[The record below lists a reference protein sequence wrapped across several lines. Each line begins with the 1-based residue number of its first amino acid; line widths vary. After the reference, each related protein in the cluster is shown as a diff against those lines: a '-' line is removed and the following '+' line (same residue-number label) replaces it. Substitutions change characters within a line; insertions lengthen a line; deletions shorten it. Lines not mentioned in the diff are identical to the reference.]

1 MGKTRFLACALFVLL
16 CPRWGHAEEI
26 VLCAA
31 KALDG
36 RGRALSDARIVI
48 VGSKI
53 VSVTAN
59 ARRVGATC
67 DLGTLTL
74 LPGIIDV
81 HAHIA
86 WHFNAAGRFHSR
98 NDGESASQGL
108 RAGAANAYA
117 TLRAGVTTVQSPGA
131 DEDKGLR
138 EAIAEGRLPGPRLLT
153 SLAPLDERGTP
164 GFMRTQVRIRK
175 AEGADFIK
183 LFASTSIRAG
193 GTPTMS
199 QPLLEAACS
208 EAKALGLRTMVHAHT
223 AQTLRAAAVAGC
235 TQIEHG
241 VFASNADLQFLS
253 QHGTY
258 FDPQCGLTFR
268 NHLDNRARYFG
279 VSNYTAAGFANI
291 ARALPVALEGFKRAL
306 KVPGLRIT
314 FGTDATAGAHGRNL
328 EDLVCR
334 VTEGGQAPM
343 AALVSA
349 TSVNAEAL
357 GLGNMIGTLAP
368 GFQADLIAVDGDPSE
383 DIAAL
388 RRVVFVMKGGKVFK
402 DHRQSTAASRV
413 QPAPQR

>member
-1 MGKTRFLACALFVLL
+1 VARTSVLAFALFLGL
-16 CPRWGHAEEI
+16 CPGWCVAEEI

-36 RGRALSDARIVI
+36 RGRAISDARIVI
-48 VGSKI
+48 EGSKI
-53 VSVTAN
+53 LSVTAN
-59 ARRVGATC
+59 ERRVGASC
-67 DLGTLTL
+67 DLGTLTV

-86 WHFNAAGRFHSR
+86 WYFNAAGRFHTR
-98 NDGESASQGL
+98 NDGESESQGL
-108 RAGAANAYA
+108 RAAAANAYA

-131 DEDKGLR
+131 NEDRGLR
-138 EAIAEGRLPGPRLLT
+138 DAIAEGRFPGPRLLT
-153 SLAPLDERGTP
+153 SLAPLDGRGTP
-164 GFMRTQVRIRK
+164 ADMRTQVRIRK
-175 AEGADFIK
+175 AEGADFVK
-183 LFASTSIRAG
+183 LFASASIRDG

-199 QPLLEAACS
+199 RAQLDAACS

-223 AQTLRAAAVAGC
+223 PQTLRAAALAGC

-241 VFASNADLQFLS
+241 VFATNADLQFLS

-258 FDPQCGLTFR
+258 FDPQCSLTFR

-279 VSNYTAAGFANI
+279 VGNYTVAGFANI
-291 ARALPVALEGFKRAL
+291 ERALPVALEGFKRAL

-328 EDLVCR
+328 EDLICR
-334 VTEGGQAPM
+334 VTEGGQTPM

-349 TSVNAEAL
+349 TSVNAQSL

-383 DIAAL
+383 DITAL
-388 RRVVFVMKGGKVFK
+388 RRVVFVMKGGKVYK
-402 DHRQSTAASRV
+402 DQRPTAAART
-413 QPAPQR
+413 QPSPQR